1 MERATTA
8 WFIGR
13 GFLMFSACMITV
25 EGFCMLVAPSLFL
38 TSALFG
44 EVDGLMAQ
52 LLASCALGWAVGKW
66 SCLYNGDE
74 SIHLFCRLNLVP
86 MIASIIATVV
96 QNDQTDSLVYV
107 CFLLGYL
114 FLALTGPPAADDD
127 IESGLPRILSQG
139 RYGHM
144 QAKHTDTSKLPY
156 LPERRPSFKFL
167 ENMMDEGRQGSK
179 EGQGSG
185 GSPLTQP
192 LVQEGEQP
200 ERQSSS
206 SSGKFATL
214 SRVPSK
220 ETAALSKQPVVQPQ
234 RPAFTM
240 LRA

>member
-1 MERATTA
+1 
-8 WFIGR
+8 
-13 GFLMFSACMITV
+13 
-25 EGFCMLVAPSLFL
+25 MLVAPSLFL

-167 ENMMDEGRQGSK
+167 DALGSK
-179 EGQGSG
+179 QTQGSG